1 MLERGKDETH
11 TFDRWTCASGTNEVL
26 VIGLHMVGRFEYGI
40 VLQSNLEN

>member
-1 MLERGKDETH
+1 MLEREKDETH
-11 TFDRWTCASGTNEVL
+11 TLEREKDETHTNEVL